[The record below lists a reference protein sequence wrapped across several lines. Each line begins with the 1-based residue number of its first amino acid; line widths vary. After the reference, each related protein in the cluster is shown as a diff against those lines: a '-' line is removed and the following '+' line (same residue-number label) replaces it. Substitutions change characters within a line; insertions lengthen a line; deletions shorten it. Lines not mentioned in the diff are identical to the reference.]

1 MNVQIALL
9 LATVVAT
16 MVLFAWERIPASVT
30 GLGLLL
36 FLIIA
41 GLLPV
46 EEAFAGF
53 GSDVFLMILGI
64 LIMTEALGRTGVTD
78 AIGRWILRRTR
89 TNERMFLVVV
99 MVAAVVV
106 GAFMSNTAATAFFLP
121 IVIGLARRAN
131 LSPARF
137 LMPLAFASILASS
150 VTLIGTSTNIVVSG
164 MMGDYDMPAIGM
176 FELSPVGLPV
186 ALVGLAYMLL
196 LGRHLVPDRIPAEE
210 LEEFSARIYLSEL
223 LIEPDSSL
231 AGQTLHEAGLGEK
244 LDLKVLRVVRD
255 GSRYILPRSSTKL
268 EEAAVVLVNPQ
279 PHVLLVEG
287 EQEDILRAKDMDAV
301 AIKAE
306 AELPDYDLDP
316 EEIGLSEVILLPG
329 SPLAGRTLK
338 GLDFRTQYGLQVL
351 AINRHGETVKRKLS
365 HVRLR
370 TGDVLVVQGER
381 AHIQSL
387 ERQNLFRI
395 LGSGDDRRPNRARAP
410 MAIAIFVGTIAI
422 ATLNLLALPVAMLL
436 GALLVFVTRCITPEE
451 AYSRVNWKPLILI
464 ACMLGLGKAMEL
476 TGTASFLADQVV
488 ALMGASR
495 PIWLLSGFFA
505 LTVLLTQ
512 PMSNQAAAVVI
523 LPVAVRTAGQLNL
536 DARTFAIIIALA
548 ASCSFLTPLEPAC
561 LLVYGPGRYRF
572 ADFPKVGAVLTVLIY
587 GIVIALVPLLW
598 PVT

>member
-268 EEAAVVLVNPQ
+268 EEGD
-279 PHVLLVEG
+279 VLLVEG

>member
-1 MNVQIALL
+1 VNVQIALL

-78 AIGRWILRRTR
+78 AIGRWILRRTQ
-89 TNERMFLVVV
+89 TSERMFLVVV

-121 IVIGLARRAN
+121 IVIGLARRAK

-164 MMGDYDMPAIGM
+164 MMSDYDMPAIGM

-268 EEAAVVLVNPQ
+268 EEGD
-279 PHVLLVEG
+279 VLLVEG

-351 AINRHGETVKRKLS
+351 AINRHGETLKRKLS

-370 TGDVLVVQGER
+370 TGDVLVVQGDR

-410 MAIAIFVGTIAI
+410 VAIAIFVGTIAI

-464 ACMLGLGKAMEL
+464 ACMLGLGRAMEL

-536 DARTFAIIIALA
+536 DARTFAITIALA